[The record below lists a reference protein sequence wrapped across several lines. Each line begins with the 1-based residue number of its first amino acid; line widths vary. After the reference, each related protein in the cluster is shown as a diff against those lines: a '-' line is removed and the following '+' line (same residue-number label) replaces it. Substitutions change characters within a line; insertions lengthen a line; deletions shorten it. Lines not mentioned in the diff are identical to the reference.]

1 MERRQFANRLWRP
14 SFVRVGRS
22 AALVGLLLTV
32 LWLAA
37 GCRSNATPSTSGG
50 TAPSAAAT
58 PKPAHLNFVLTSLL
72 FNAAPVLVA
81 QAKGYFAEQNLT
93 VDFPVAGQSAS
104 ACQQVLAKAADIAQC
119 SLNDM
124 IQADESGGA
133 HLILAMNETI
143 TAIQYGIMAKSSIA
157 SWNDLKGKTVIVG
170 GPKDNTVYYFH
181 TMARAHG
188 LKDGDY
194 SFQYAGAS
202 NARLAALES
211 GAVDAAILASPSD
224 FQAEAK
230 GYKRLDN
237 LLPTYLNGDNYAG
250 GGPVVTQ
257 EWAKANA
264 DELTRFLAA
273 DLKAIAWMDD
283 PANKQA
289 VFAILGPKLNMT
301 QDVFDST
308 YKAGLVD
315 TKTWAEDGQIKDSA
329 IQGVLNGLVDL
340 GSLKEPTPPPSK
352 YYDASYLTAARKLVG
367 R

>member
-1 MERRQFANRLWRP
+1 MLRAEGRLRR
-14 SFVRVGRS
+14 RVCGL
-22 AALVGLLLTV
+22 ALLLA
-32 LWLAA
+32 LFLCAA
-37 GCRSNATPSTSGG
+37 CRSNAQTPAGGG
-50 TAPSAAAT
+50 TAAAPAAT
-58 PKPAHLNFVLTSLL
+58 AKPAHINYVLTSLL
-72 FNAAPVLVA
+72 FNAAPELVA
-81 QAKGYFAEQNLT
+81 QAKGFFGEQNLT

-133 HLILAMNETI
+133 HLLLAMNVTI
-143 TAIQYGIMAKSSIA
+143 TAIQYGVMAKPSIA
-157 SWNDLKGKTVIVG
+157 SWNDMKGKTVIVG

-188 LKDGDY
+188 LKDSDY

-211 GAVDAAILASPSD
+211 GAVDVAILASPSD
-224 FQAEAK
+224 FQAEQK

-250 GGPVVTQ
+250 GGPVVTE
-257 EWAKANA
+257 EWAKANSS
-264 DELTRFLAA
+264 ELTRFLAA

-289 VFAILGPKLNMT
+289 LFEILGPKLNLT
-301 QDVFDST
+301 QDVFEAS
-308 YKAGLVD
+308 YKANVVD

-340 GSLKEPTPPPSK
+340 GSLKQPTPPPSK
-352 YYDASYLTAARKLVG
+352 YYDATYLMAARKLIG